1 VEVLHNQEQHRFE
14 IDLGGSTAIAAYNLL
29 SHAIMFTHT
38 EVPPEHE
45 GQGIGT
51 MLIEAGLAYAREE
64 GLMVIPVCQFFAA
77 YMKRH
82 ADVHDLLDGDQ
93 RRILHIA

>member
-1 VEVLHNQEQHRFE
+1 MEVRHNQEQHRFE
-14 IDLGGSTAIAAYNLL
+14 IDLGGSRAIAVYNLL

-45 GQGIGT
+45 GKGIGT
-51 MLIEAGLAYAREE
+51 KLVRAGLTFAREQK
-64 GLMVIPVCQFFAA
+64 LMVIPTCPFFAA